1 MDRIKESF
9 DSLPIAACFFD
20 KNGVVRL
27 INRRML
33 AIANWLRKGG
43 IQSLAEMQSVLH
55 SPPANVRCL
64 DLRLRIYRFPDG
76 KALRFAQE
84 QITTKAGVRYT
95 QITAADVT
103 ELIRK
108 QNQLKAE
115 NAKLAEANE
124 RLRRLLVQMPEII
137 REEETLA
144 MKLRVHDD
152 IGHSILA
159 ARRVLLQQTDLKELR
174 ANAALW
180 EQSISVLF
188 RSSQITAQSEPLEAA
203 KKRAEEL
210 GVRVLLTG
218 REPQRQWIRTLS
230 ALAICECAANCV
242 RHADG
247 TELYVRFRQ
256 KPDCMEVALTNNGAV
271 PKEKIT
277 EGGGLSMLRQRI
289 EEAGGKME
297 IWSIPRFTLM
307 LPSFMVQ
314 ILSSVKY
321 TSTPYFFNVRVCC
334 NVSTVFLAKRET
346 SLVTIKSNAPF
357 FASSIISRK
366 LCLLWTDVPVIP
378 SSIYF
383 LYNVH
388 SG

>member
-9 DSLPIAACFFD
+9 DSLPIAVCFFD

-27 INRRML
+27 INHRML
-33 AIANWLRKGG
+33 AVASQLRKGG
-43 IQSLAEMQSVLH
+43 IQTLAELH
-55 SPPANVRCL
+55 DALRSPPPTVRCL
-64 DLRLRIYRFPDG
+64 DSQLYIFRFSDG
-76 KALRFAQE
+76 TELRFAE
-84 QITTKAGVRYT
+84 ESIKTAAGLTYT
-95 QITAADVT
+95 QVTAADVT
-103 ELIRK
+103 ELMWRQK
-108 QNQLKAE
+108 HLQE
-115 NAKLAEANE
+115 ESAKLAEANE
-124 RLRRLLVQMPEII
+124 RMRRLFEQMPEII

-159 ARRVLLQQTDLKELR
+159 ARRVLLQHTDLTEIR

-180 EQSISVLF
+180 EQSISVLY

-210 GVRVLLTG
+210 GVSVLLTG
-218 REPQRQWIRTLS
+218 NEPQRQWIRALS

-247 TELYVRFRQ
+247 TELYVFFLQ
-256 KPDCMEVALTNNGAV
+256 KPDCTEVSLTNNGAV

-297 IWSIPRFTLM
+297 VWSSPRFQLM
-307 LPSFMVQ
+307 L
-314 ILSSVKY
+314 
-321 TSTPYFFNVRVCC
+321 
-334 NVSTVFLAKRET
+334 
-346 SLVTIKSNAPF
+346 SLPEQEEA
-357 FASSIISRK
+357 
-366 LCLLWTDVPVIP
+366 
-378 SSIYF
+378 
-383 LYNVH
+383 VH
-388 SG
+388 ESDDR

>member
-33 AIANWLRKGG
+33 AIAKWLRKGG
-43 IQSLAEMQSVLH
+43 IQSLAEMQNALQA
-55 SPPANVRCL
+55 PPANVCCL
-64 DLRLRIYRFPDG
+64 DLCLRIYRFPDG
-76 KALRFAQE
+76 NVLRFTQE

-103 ELIRK
+103 ELIRE
-108 QNQLKAE
+108 QNQLKE
-115 NAKLAEANE
+115 DNAKLAEANE
-124 RLRRLLVQMPEII
+124 RLRLLLVQMPEII

-159 ARRVLLQQTDLKELR
+159 ARRVLLQHTDQKEIR

-180 EQSISVLF
+180 ERSISVLY
-188 RSSQITAQSEPLEAA
+188 RSSQMTAPSEPLEAA
-203 KKRAEEL
+203 KRRAEGL

-218 REPQRQWIRTLS
+218 SEPQAQRTRALS

-247 TELYVRFRQ
+247 TELYVCFWRE
-256 KPDCMEVALTNNGAV
+256 PGCMEVTLSNNGAA
-271 PKEKIT
+271 PKGKIT
-277 EGGGLSMLRQRI
+277 EGGGLSMLRQRV

-297 IWSIPRFTLM
+297 IQSLPCFQLTLRLPREGG
-307 LPSFMVQ
+307 
-314 ILSSVKY
+314 
-321 TSTPYFFNVRVCC
+321 ST
-334 NVSTVFLAKRET
+334 
-346 SLVTIKSNAPF
+346 
-357 FASSIISRK
+357 
-366 LCLLWTDVPVIP
+366 
-378 SSIYF
+378 
-383 LYNVH
+383 
-388 SG
+388 